1 MKLYDMDAMDA
12 QEWRE
17 RGFRRGDSFRSK
29 QVYVCQMCRT
39 KTNEILLGGYP
50 GWGVQIV
57 CPGNSFTE
65 HDEIE
70 KTLRRQE
77 EVAAEVE
84 QLSPYVDEAAH
95 RDPAVRELMRHWE
108 AEQLLFQVKIDVLR
122 MKFAGVLDDVV
133 GIGELDPAMLREYR
147 PGMRFGGKKKSLD
160 MRQDGH

>member
-1 MKLYDMDAMDA
+1 MKLYDMDA

-17 RGFRRGDSFRSK
+17 GGFQRGDSFRSR

-50 GWGVQIV
+50 GWGARIV
-57 CPGNSFTE
+57 CPGDSFTE

-77 EVAAEVE
+77 EVAAAVE

-95 RDPAVRELMRHWE
+95 RDPAVRELVRHWE

-122 MKFAGVLDDVV
+122 RKFAGVLDDVV

-147 PGMRFGGKKKSLD
+147 PGTRFGGKKKNLD
-160 MRQDGH
+160 VRQDGH